1 VSFSYIQNFQMNI
14 YRLLADD
21 VEIKQ
26 KIDKIYLSAVQDAKY
41 PFLLINIVKVENKTL
56 FSRGIYEVDF
66 EISVFA
72 RDKSQLILIKLADLI
87 IIRLDI
93 KFFITENYIIA
104 GLKAAQIDFQK
115 SQDLVTT
122 KLLIPYK
129 ALIKDVVIF

>member
-1 VSFSYIQNFQMNI
+1 MNI
-14 YRLLADD
+14 YPLLADD

-41 PFLLINIVKVENKTL
+41 PFLLINIVKIENKTL

-115 SQDLVTT
+115 SQDLVTA
-122 KLLIPYK
+122 KLLISYK
-129 ALIKDVVIF
+129 ALIKDAVIF

>member
-1 VSFSYIQNFQMNI
+1 
-14 YRLLADD
+14 
-21 VEIKQ
+21 
-26 KIDKIYLSAVQDAKY
+26 VQDAKY

-122 KLLIPYK
+122 KLLISYK
-129 ALIKDVVIF
+129 ALIKDAVIF